1 MWMRMCGWLLSVA
14 LVGIGLILTSGSQS
28 VGQEFIPR
36 KQTKPP
42 GPALS
47 PEEALS
53 RMEVP
58 EGFRVELV
66 ASEPQIMNP
75 VAMAFDDAG
84 RIFVTESFEYPRH
97 EPGPGRDRIKI
108 LEDTDGDGKVDKVKV
123 FAEGLNIPSG
133 IAVGHGGV
141 WVANAPDILFLED
154 TDGDDVADRQTVV
167 VTGFGRIDTH
177 ELPNALTWGPDGY
190 LYGLN
195 GVFNPSVVEQGGSRY
210 EFTCAMFRIDPKTK
224 RFDLFCEGTSNPW
237 GIAFDSLGSAFI
249 SACVIDH
256 LWHLTESA
264 YYLRQGGPYPPHTWW
279 AESIVKHKHQM
290 AAYCGIEYFDS
301 EAYPESY
308 RGKLYMGNIHGGCI
322 NTDRI
327 ERFGATYQG
336 FGEPD
341 FLTANDV
348 WFMPVAQK
356 VGPDGCLY
364 ILDWYDRYHCYQ
376 DASADPKGVDRGH
389 GRLYRVVYGDRPL
402 PRYRDISK
410 LTNAELI
417 VALSDSNIY
426 VRQRAQLQLAQ
437 RSESLTLEERT
448 ALEELGLQGGS
459 QKIQLQ
465 AIWAL
470 ASAGAGVLRG
480 EYVERL
486 LEQSDPE
493 IRAWAV
499 RLIGDHFSE
508 TEQLLGRCAELA
520 RDPDERVRLQVAIA
534 APKLH
539 FKSIGPKEIMDIEME
554 VLAHTSD
561 DPISRRVIWQNCL
574 PFADEARGS
583 VLAKVEDRLS
593 VADDPVRAMLPRFVG
608 KWIDTAVKEAAKQEV
623 GAEVQSVE
631 RLLDDLFTI
640 AEKIRVVSAVD
651 AAEVLRPVLARV
663 HSGELALGVLRPILE
678 RLPSNRLDSDWE
690 SLVRTLAT
698 KEGAWSKTE
707 IILGLLRGD
716 KGAESVSARL
726 VMGSATPIELRK
738 EIMTLSSR
746 RGLRLAGSAL
756 RDALLERVARYGA
769 PKAQWFDNEAK
780 FRDEEKWYDFVVD
793 MGVPELSANEVEELG
808 KSVSKLSLRDQSVM
822 AEKMSQRE
830 VTAKTL
836 LDWMARG
843 LVRKEILSP
852 NSLRLLATKGSE
864 EIKSRMAKVYGVVRT
879 EEDPERD
886 RVVKRMTEQ
895 VRGLRGG
902 DAQRGWL
909 VYDRICGQCHLMH
922 GRGVEVGPNITAN
935 GRGNYEQLLVSIFN
949 PSLVIGDAYRSVT
962 IRTKD
967 ETVYTGLLVS
977 RDGTKTV
984 IKTQG
989 GKEVTVLADDIET
1002 YQQDKK
1008 SLMPEGI
1015 ESQLSESELADLF
1028 ALLTLEKAPGS
1039 EENGT
1044 ILGTPQGLHRKEK

>member
-1 MWMRMCGWLLSVA
+1 MVLLGMGWVLS
-14 LVGIGLILTSGSQS
+14 SGSQS
-28 VGQEFIPR
+28 SGQEFIPR

-66 ASEPQIMNP
+66 ASEPQLMNP

-84 RIFVTESFEYPRH
+84 RIYVTESFEYPRH

-195 GVFNPSVVEQGGSRY
+195 GVFNPSVVEQNGNRY

-224 RFDLFCEGTSNPW
+224 RFELFCEGTSNPW
-237 GIAFDSLGSAFI
+237 GIAFDSLGSAFV

-301 EAYPESY
+301 EAYPEAY

-322 NTDRI
+322 NSDRI
-327 ERFGATYQG
+327 ERFGATYKG

-364 ILDWYDRYHCYQ
+364 VLDWYDRYHCYQ

-389 GRLYRVVYGDRPL
+389 GRLYRVVYGDRPVA
-402 PRYRDISK
+402 RYRDISK
-410 LTNAELI
+410 LTNSELI
-417 VALSDSNIY
+417 VALSDANVY

-437 RSESLTLEERT
+437 RSASLTLEEKT
-448 ALEELGLQGGS
+448 ALEVLGLEGGS
-459 QKIQLQ
+459 QKVRLQ

-480 EYVERL
+480 EYVEQL
-486 LEQSDPE
+486 LGESDPE

-499 RLIGDHFSE
+499 RLLGDHFNGSDR
-508 TEQLLGRCAELA
+508 LVGRCMELA
-520 RDPDERVRLQVAIA
+520 KDPDERVRLQVAIA
-534 APKLH
+534 APKIL
-539 FKSIGPKEIMDIEME
+539 FKSNGTKEIMDIELE
-554 VLAHTSD
+554 VLARTPE

-574 PFADEARGS
+574 PFADAARGS

-593 VADDPVRAMLPRFVG
+593 LADDPVRAMLPRFVG
-608 KWIDTAVKEAAKQEV
+608 KWIDTAVKETATIQKV
-623 GAEVQSVE
+623 GSEAQSVE
-631 RLLDDLFTI
+631 GVLDDLFTI
-640 AEKIRVVSAVD
+640 AWKIRAVSPVD
-651 AAEVLRPVLARV
+651 AAEVWRPVLTRV
-663 HSGELALGVLRPILE
+663 YSGELPLGVLRPILE

-690 SLVRTLAT
+690 ELVRGLAT

-716 KGAESVSARL
+716 KGAEKVSERL
-726 VMGSATPIELRK
+726 VMDSSTQFELRK
-738 EIMTLSSR
+738 EMMTFSSR

-756 RDALLERVARYGA
+756 RDALLVRVAREA
-769 PKAQWFDNEAK
+769 LPKSQWFDGEAK
-780 FRDEEKWYDFVVD
+780 IRDEEKWYDFVVD
-793 MGVPELSANEVEELG
+793 MGVPELSANDLDELG
-808 KSVSKLSLRDQSVM
+808 KSVSKLSLRDQSVL

-830 VTAKTL
+830 ATAKSL
-836 LDWMARG
+836 LDWMSQG
-843 LVRKEILSP
+843 IVRKEILSP
-852 NSLRLLATKGSE
+852 NSLRLMASKGSE
-864 EIKSRMAKVYGVVRT
+864 EIKLQLAKVYGAVRT

-902 DAQRGWL
+902 DVQRGWL
-909 VYDRICGQCHLMH
+909 VYDRICGQCHMMH

-935 GRGNYEQLLVSIFN
+935 GRGNYEQLMVSIFN

-967 ETVYTGLLVS
+967 ETVYTGILVS

-1044 ILGTPQGLHRKEK
+1044 ILGTPTGLHRKEK